1 MRWIHYGGALVLPLF
16 LSCRGPEPRENPS
29 GYPGLHNVVEY
40 ADGVYSGSAP
50 GGSAGFESLEALG
63 IRSIISVDG
72 AAPDAALA
80 RARGMRYVH
89 LPIGYG
95 GMDGTRRLEIARALK
110 DLPGP
115 TYVHCHHGKHR
126 SAGAL
131 GAGLVTLG
139 ILTPDEARAKMSVS
153 GTSPHYTGLHACVA
167 SARIATPEEL
177 ASVSGSFPE
186 VRPPS
191 ALVQTMVDIEAAHDR
206 LLEVEKAGWM
216 TPPEHPDVVPAAE
229 AGLLADLQRNIDPR
243 ELTSRGADFERRI
256 EEGWKLAEDLEG
268 GIVDGLPAKELSA
281 RLDAVNR
288 SCKGCHVAHR
298 D

>member
-1 MRWIHYGGALVLPLF
+1 MRWIHCGSGFALPFL
-16 LSCRGPEPRENPS
+16 LSCHGPEPRENPFEL
-29 GYPGLHNVVEY
+29 PGLHNVVEY
-40 ADGVYSGSAP
+40 ADGLYSGSAP

-72 AAPDAALA
+72 AAPDVTGA
-80 RARGMRYVH
+80 RALGMRYVH

-95 GMDGTRRLEIARALK
+95 GMDSTRRLEISRALK

-139 ILTPDEARAKMSVS
+139 ILTPGEARARMLVS
-153 GTSPHYTGLHACVA
+153 GTSPHYRGLYEGVA
-167 SARIATPEEL
+167 SARKATPEEL
-177 ASVSGSFPE
+177 ASASGSFPE
-186 VRPPS
+186 VRQPS
-191 ALVQTMVDIEAAHDR
+191 ALVQSMVEIEAAHDR
-206 LLEVEKAGWM
+206 LLEVEKAGWR
-216 TPPEHPDVVPAAE
+216 TPPEHPDLVPAAE

-243 ELTSRGADFERRI
+243 ELASRGKGFELRLA
-256 EEGWKLAEDLEG
+256 EGWNLAEDLER
-268 GIVDGLPAKELSA
+268 GILDGLGPKELSA
-281 RLDAVNR
+281 RLDAVSH